1 MLQRVKRQGDDAIG
15 TMMQLGLKFAP
26 LIINSMLG
34 GGGGGGGGLADLA
47 ASFLGGGGSP
57 AAAKPAV
64 NTKLQSTA
72 DKTDKIGATVSSI
85 FSRLTQTKD
94 ILLVDLLGPSANKY
108 FVPLLSTFSL

>member
-1 MLQRVKRQGDDAIG
+1 
-15 TMMQLGLKFAP
+15 MMQLGLKFAP

-64 NTKLQSTA
+64 NTKLQSTS
-72 DKTDKIGATVSSI
+72 DKTDKIGATVS
-85 FSRLTQTKD
+85 FFGCHVFK
-94 ILLVDLLGPSANKY
+94 A
-108 FVPLLSTFSL
+108 